1 MAVIKWARA
10 ASYNKANT
18 YPGANGEIVIDIEQ
32 NRLFLY
38 DGANAYVSN
47 TFFQSNVYISS
58 GAASFDWA
66 NTPTEKIV
74 RSDDIG
80 SGDRFGGGGAG
91 FSNDSNYAVIG
102 AWYEGAK
109 GAAYI
114 FTRSGSTWTQQ
125 AKLVS
130 STLAANDQFG
140 WAVDISNDASYAL
153 VGARIDDD
161 GGNASGSAFVFLRSG
176 STWAQQ
182 AKLTASDAAADDYF
196 GYNVAISGDG
206 NYALV
211 GAIGESSSAGAAYVF
226 LRTGTTWAQQAKL
239 TASDAAASDSFGW
252 DVSISD
258 DGTYALIG
266 AYQNDDDGNASGSAY
281 VFLRT
286 GTSWA
291 QQTKITADDAAA
303 TDYFGAAVDL
313 NSDAT
318 YAVVGAYSDSLVVGA
333 ATYGLAG
340 SAYIFTRSGTTWTQQ
355 AKVRPDDLAAGDRFG
370 IDVSINNA
378 GSLIVA
384 GSERA
389 DSGGAGDTGAAYIF
403 ERDGTSWSQ
412 AAKLLAS
419 DAQASDKFGKKVEI
433 SDTGQFAFAG
443 AADEDGGAGNPGAAT
458 GAAYIYEAT

>member
-1 MAVIKWARA
+1 MPKIKVLRGNT
-10 ASYNKANT
+10 SSLAN
-18 YPGANGEIVIDIEQ
+18 YAGQSGEIALNSDTGNLVFWT
-32 NRLFLY
+32 NT
-38 DGANAYVSN
+38 ANVFYTLEPVS
-47 TFFQSNVYISS
+47 S
-58 GAASFDWA
+58 
-66 NTPTEKIV
+66 TPTITWIGASPTETIV
-74 RSDDIG
+74 RSDDIAT
-80 SGDRFGGGGAG
+80 GDRFGGGGAG
-91 FSNDSNYAVIG
+91 FSDDSDYAIIG
-102 AWYEGAK
+102 AWYENLS

-114 FTRSGSTWTQQ
+114 FTRAGSTWTQQ

-153 VGARIDDD
+153 VGARLDDD
-161 GGNASGSAFVFLRSG
+161 NGSASGSAFVFLRTGTS
-176 STWAQQ
+176 WAQQ

-196 GYNVAISGDG
+196 GYNVSISGDG

-239 TASDAAASDSFGW
+239 TASDAAASDGFGW

-266 AYQNDDDGNASGSAY
+266 AYQDDDDGNSSGSAY

-291 QQTKITADDAAA
+291 QQAKITADDAAA
-303 TDYFGAAVDL
+303 SDFFGHGVDL

-318 YAVVGAYSDSLVVGA
+318 YAVVGAYGDSLTVSGSE
-333 ATYGLAG
+333 YGLSG

-355 AKVRPDDLAAGDRFG
+355 AKVRPDDLAQYDRFG
-370 IDVSINNA
+370 IDVSINNT
-378 GSLIVA
+378 GSLIVVGA
-384 GSERA
+384 ERA
-389 DSGGAGDTGAAYIF
+389 DSGGSSDTGAAYVF
-403 ERDGTSWSQ
+403 ERDGTSWTQ

-419 DAQASDKFGKKVEI
+419 DAQASDKFGKSIEI
-433 SDTGQFAFAG
+433 SDTGKFVFAG
-443 AADEDGGAGNPGAAT
+443 AADEDGGSGDPGAST
-458 GAAYIYEAT
+458 GAGYIFEV